1 MSDSSYD
8 VDEILKQVRKR
19 REENEARIKAQ
30 AAENAAQPTRAD
42 ENIKPQ
48 APAQSEPRSQEVH
61 EERQREPQP
70 SEPAQ
75 QKEPARQQS
84 RDIPAEEQEAPKNA
98 PRVHYDDN
106 GSVDVMSFSQA
117 APAKKAPEKKG
128 KKAKK
133 KASKLTKILRAVIC
147 VLLAFI
153 IAGGAGIYLY
163 VNKMLTNATDDKEQT
178 DTIDEWSGMDVL
190 KEEFSP
196 IYEDEDVY
204 SYRDMLKKWY
214 YNGEPVSSTHVLNVL
229 LIGEDTRGEEIM
241 EEDTRADSAIIASV
255 NIDTKTITLTSVL
268 RDSYVYYEEIE
279 GDEESGRYDKIN
291 SAMAY
296 GGIDCYIRAVEN
308 NLKINIDNYA
318 IVNFSSFE
326 NIVDTLGGVTVEL
339 TQREINEINNNPKVY
354 GGVEI
359 DAEEGLVDLNG
370 EQALA
375 YCRIRHIDSDNA
387 RADRQKTVLLKIFE
401 KMSGASTVKAVEVAN
416 ALLPYV
422 KMGFAKSEVLDI
434 GSYAL
439 RHGWTSYLTETQTV
453 PENTTDENG
462 KVTTTCRG
470 GTFFGVWCWKVDLPL
485 TAQLLQQS
493 IYGKTNITLAE
504 DRPDFDD
511 LPLRG

>member
-30 AAENAAQPTRAD
+30 AAESAAQPARAD
-42 ENIKPQ
+42 ENIKQQ
-48 APAQSEPRSQEVH
+48 APEQSEPRSQAVREAQPK
-61 EERQREPQP
+61 EPQPKEPQP
-70 SEPAQ
+70 SEPAR
-75 QKEPARQQS
+75 QKEPARRQS
-84 RDIPAEEQEAPKNA
+84 RDIPAGEQEASKNA

-106 GSVDVMSFSQA
+106 GSVDVMSFLQE

-229 LIGEDTRGEEIM
+229 LIGEDTRGDEIM

-318 IVNFSSFE
+318 IYIMYSPYIFSYLFS
-326 NIVDTLGGVTVEL
+326 LL
-339 TQREINEINNNPKVY
+339 LINNCILKFQFFQYYFYILYIYFYSFLFSFTIIYPFFFPFIITVFYVY
-354 GGVEI
+354 SNYPP
-359 DAEEGLVDLNG
+359 A
-370 EQALA
+370 
-375 YCRIRHIDSDNA
+375 
-387 RADRQKTVLLKIFE
+387 KP
-401 KMSGASTVKAVEVAN
+401 GAFYS
-416 ALLPYV
+416 
-422 KMGFAKSEVLDI
+422 
-434 GSYAL
+434 
-439 RHGWTSYLTETQTV
+439 
-453 PENTTDENG
+453 
-462 KVTTTCRG
+462 
-470 GTFFGVWCWKVDLPL
+470 
-485 TAQLLQQS
+485 
-493 IYGKTNITLAE
+493 
-504 DRPDFDD
+504 
-511 LPLRG
+511 